1 MLVAIVSQRFRCRG
15 TWVWFPTR
23 SPGNFHGG
31 CSNLRSNGGFRLH
44 RRSSASPLC
53 PTVQWGVLRC
63 ERSRLHD
70 LRGVS
75 SACTPDFVANS
86 HAPVPTMSATDG
98 PATGTTAPVDVD
110 NPETDLP
117 AAEGPVAAGAA
128 DGTHTTAVPAVVAA
142 HPPRGPASD
151 PYAPDGPAPPTLP
164 QAASVEAPSTPLVAD
179 AGADDGRVP
188 RDVDAVKLF
197 VGQVRHAPSLVRAAR
212 VWVLRPRMSG
222 HRTASIA
229 AIACGALAV
238 AVRFHVW
245 HVFRATCSRVARC
258 ELWQIPRSLDEEQL
272 RELFGSIGPIHELA
286 IIRNRTTGAHRGT
299 APERRAAAM
308 CNCRAS
314 SLTCGGRLQA
324 VPF

>member
-1 MLVAIVSQRFRCRG
+1 M
-15 TWVWFPTR
+15 
-23 SPGNFHGG
+23 
-31 CSNLRSNGGFRLH
+31 
-44 RRSSASPLC
+44 
-53 PTVQWGVLRC
+53 LRC

-197 VGQVRHAPSLVRAAR
+197 VGQVRHAPRWFGQLVYGCYAPELVATAPLPSLQSLVALWRLLSASMCGMCSVPRADVWR
-212 VWVLRPRMSG
+212 VASCGRSRALLTRSNCVNFLEALDPFTSSLSFVIEPRV
-222 HRTASIA
+222 HI
-229 AIACGALAV
+229 
-238 AVRFHVW
+238 AVRPPSAALLQC
-245 HVFRATCSRVARC
+245 ATA
-258 ELWQIPRSLDEEQL
+258 E
-272 RELFGSIGPIHELA
+272 
-286 IIRNRTTGAHRGT
+286 HR
-299 APERRAAAM
+299 
-308 CNCRAS
+308 
-314 SLTCGGRLQA
+314 
-324 VPF
+324 